1 VSPAAAWTA
10 ATAVA
15 ALGASW
21 ALTRQVRA
29 YALRR
34 LIDRPNERSSH
45 VVPTPRG
52 GGLALVIAFLAGA
65 TLLALAGVVDGRT
78 AVALLPGALAIAAV
92 GWLDDHRPLPSL
104 PRLGVH
110 VLAAAWAVAWLGG
123 MPALRAGRSLLHL
136 GPPGAV
142 LAVLGIVWATNLY
155 NFMDGVDGIAA
166 GEAVAAGAAGA
177 VLLWMAGAP
186 GLAAPALVLA
196 AAAAGFLPWNWQPA
210 RIFMGDVGSGAI
222 GYAFGVLALASENA
236 GAVPA
241 LVWLLLLGVFVVD
254 ATVTLL
260 RRMARREPFL
270 HAHRSHAYQRAV
282 QGGSTHARVASAV
295 LLIDLVLALLAAAAV
310 LRPAWTGAAWAVG
323 AALLLL
329 VYLRVERL
337 VPMRP
342 PRPAPAADHS

>member
-1 VSPAAAWTA
+1 VILLAVAGAAVLSWLLTA
-10 ATAVA
+10 AVRRY
-15 ALGASW
+15 
-21 ALTRQVRA
+21 ALTRLLDVPN
-29 YALRR
+29 RR
-34 LIDRPNERSSH
+34 SAH
-45 VVPTPRG
+45 KVPTARG
-52 GGLALVIAFLAGA
+52 GGLAIALVVLGGVAAAHAAGA
-65 TLLALAGVVDGRT
+65 VPFRTAAALVGGGVMIAGV
-78 AVALLPGALAIAAV
+78 
-92 GWLDDHRPLPSL
+92 GWVDDHGGLPA
-104 PRLGVH
+104 RLRALVH
-110 VLAAAWAVAWLGG
+110 FAAAAWALFWLGG
-123 MPALRAGRSLLHL
+123 MPRLELGVGAAHL
-136 GPPGAV
+136 GPAGAV
-142 LAVLGIVWATNLY
+142 LAALGIVWVTNLY
-155 NFMDGVDGIAA
+155 NFMDGIDGIAGGQAVVVGVA
-166 GEAVAAGAAGA
+166 GGALLWAAGAPALALAALLVAGA
-177 VLLWMAGAP
+177 S
-186 GLAAPALVLA
+186 
-196 AAAAGFLPWNWQPA
+196 AGFLLWNWQPA

-342 PRPAPAADHS
+342 PRPAPAADHP